1 MEKVA
6 CQDTEVSR
14 PDNFM
19 LHREAILRS
28 QYADLA
34 RAKATIEELHDNGD
48 LQYRRYY
55 ACTRQLSLCMAAVD
69 AIISDMQLEAELQW
83 PRQCSDFDS
92 AAAYHEYLR
101 GIFAEDPAAA
111 APAAD
116 DEKSMFE
123 AAELPEII
131 EITRLRI
138 TP

>member
-1 MEKVA
+1 MEKVTY
-6 CQDTEVSR
+6 QDTEVSR
-14 PDNFM
+14 PENFM

-48 LQYRRYY
+48 LQYQRYY

-69 AIISDMQLEAELQW
+69 ALISDMQLEAELKW
-83 PRQCSDFDS
+83 P
-92 AAAYHEYLR
+92 APNV
-101 GIFAEDPAAA
+101 DPDKLYI
-111 APAAD
+111 P
-116 DEKSMFE
+116 SPNGTF
-123 AAELPEII
+123 